1 MTETTRNTVSNI
13 CHQHR
18 CSPIWRN
25 IFSWCKHFLL
35 DVRNGGNEGRRDIKA
50 LANPNQ
56 AGSWDGKAYTEG
68 GLIAMA
74 LGYQKAHYKGPPED
88 SGNENEAFD
97 DKTESST
104 A

>member
-1 MTETTRNTVSNI
+1 MDF
-13 CHQHR
+13 
-18 CSPIWRN
+18 WRFCDPKWVHWPLTIN
-25 IFSWCKHFLL
+25 DDSIL
-35 DVRNGGNEGRRDIKA
+35 DIQSGGNEGRRDVKA

-56 AGSWDGKAYTEG
+56 ADSWDGKAYTEG

-97 DKTESST
+97 ADEKTQSST
-104 A
+104 AD

>member
-1 MTETTRNTVSNI
+1 M
-13 CHQHR
+13 
-18 CSPIWRN
+18 
-25 IFSWCKHFLL
+25 
-35 DVRNGGNEGRRDIKA
+35 
-50 LANPNQ
+50 ANPNQ
-56 AGSWDGKAYTEG
+56 ADSWDGKAYTEG